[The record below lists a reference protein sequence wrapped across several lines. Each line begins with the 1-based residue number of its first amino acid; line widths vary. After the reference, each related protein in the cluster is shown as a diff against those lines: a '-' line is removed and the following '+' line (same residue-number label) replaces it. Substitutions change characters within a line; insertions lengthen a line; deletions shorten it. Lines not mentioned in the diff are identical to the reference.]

1 MNTKKLTAAMATTA
15 LVLSVPLITVYSGA
29 AVAAQHHPARPAVAV
44 SVRLGASTSRLSG
57 LPFGGAAAYNAEVD
71 GTAPTNATA
80 IAYAERAARAAATS
94 RLSGL
99 AEGGAADWA

>member
-1 MNTKKLTAAMATTA
+1 MNTRNLTIAVATTA
-15 LVLSVPLITVYSGA
+15 LVMSVPLATLYAGS
-29 AVAAQHHPARPAVAV
+29 AVAAQHYSAQPAVAV
-44 SVRLGASTSRLSG
+44 SVRSGEATSRISG

-71 GTAPTNATA
+71 GTAPTDATA
-80 IAYAERAARAAATS
+80 IAYAERAAQAAATS

>member
-1 MNTKKLTAAMATTA
+1 MNTKKLTAAMATTV

-29 AVAAQHHPARPAVAV
+29 AVAVGHSATPSAVQQAARA
-44 SVRLGASTSRLSG
+44 GATSRLSG

-71 GTAPTNATA
+71 GTPPTNGTA

-99 AEGGAADWA
+99 PEGGAAVWA